1 MAIPRVRDVMKEVP
15 VTVRD
20 DEPLISVI
28 RIMNERN
35 IGSIIITDEEG
46 RVIGVFTE
54 RDLLRLV
61 ASNID
66 ISTLTVGD
74 VMTKDVIVIE
84 QDASLIKAVH
94 IMAKHG
100 IRHLPIVDEDGKIVG
115 IISIR
120 DTAIILAR
128 LLVDMGMGR
137 LGATEEEVSMIK
149 DIINIDEG
157 R

>member
-15 VTVRD
+15 ITVRD
-20 DEPLISVI
+20 DESLIKVI
-28 RIMNERN
+28 KIMNEGN
-35 IGSIIITDEEG
+35 IGSIIVTNEEG

-54 RDLLRLV
+54 RDLLRLIANNV
-61 ASNID
+61 NID
-66 ISTLTVGD
+66 ALTVGD

-84 QDASLIKAVH
+84 EDASLIKAVH

-100 IRHLPIVDEDGKIVG
+100 IRHLPIVDEDGRIIG

-120 DTAIILAR
+120 DAAIALAR
-128 LLVDMGMGR
+128 LLVDMDISR
-137 LGATEEEVSMIK
+137 LGATEEEVSMIR

-157 R
+157 I